1 MSSEIAK
8 APNEDSLLSNTI
20 AQDLPPNTHLESAS
34 DSGISTYGMLNPWVG
49 DV

>member
-20 AQDLPPNTHLESAS
+20 AQDLPPNTHLESAP
-34 DSGISTYGMLNPWVG
+34 DSGLITYGMLISWIG

>member
-8 APNEDSLLSNTI
+8 APNEDSLLSKAI
-20 AQDLPPNTHLESAS
+20 AQDLPPNTHLESTS
-34 DSGISTYGMLNPWVG
+34 TTGSNTYGMLNSRVG